1 LQKVSQQEQSVT
13 SNKVGLMSVIIGEQ
27 EISQKRAMFISGRMA
42 FISTSGVMMQN
53 NAFW

>member
-1 LQKVSQQEQSVT
+1 
-13 SNKVGLMSVIIGEQ
+13 MSVIIGEQ
-27 EISQKRAMFISGRMA
+27 EISQKRAMFIYGRMA